1 MADKKAI
8 ELGKKLHRLIENE
21 DFAPFLAEL
30 ESRIEGE
37 RAALELSGS
46 VINVP
51 PHISANCA
59 QRLHVLVSL
68 RDWLDDEIERGGAER
83 MKELNENKPAEAA
96 S

>member
-8 ELGKKLHRLIENE
+8 ELGQRLHRLMENE

-30 ESRIEGE
+30 DSRIEGE

-59 QRLHVLVSL
+59 QRLNALMSL
-68 RDWLDDEIERGGAER
+68 RDWLDDEIERGGKER
-83 MKELNENKPAEAA
+83 MKEIAVSEAV